1 MQNIKQFQFTNKCY
15 RGTEKYEFLCRT
27 RGCLADLMI
36 SVARRR
42 ADTRMARQENTAS
55 QAREDPEVSF
65 LYFRSAGSGT
75 FRVVVLG
82 KYSQYKE
89 IQRVR

>member
-27 RGCLADLMI
+27 RGCSADLMI

-42 ADTRMARQENTAS
+42 ADTRMARQANTAS

-82 KYSQYKE
+82 KYSQ
-89 IQRVR
+89 

>member
-15 RGTEKYEFLCRT
+15 RGTEKYKFFCRT
-27 RGCLADLMI
+27 RGCSADLMI

-42 ADTRMARQENTAS
+42 ADTRMARQANTAS

-82 KYSQYKE
+82 KYSQ
-89 IQRVR
+89 